1 MLFMKK
7 ILTGAV
13 AFFLLSGFFIWGAG
27 PIVSVQ
33 AIAPADPLKAGKM
46 GTLTVEL
53 TIPGPYHINSNKP
66 LDNNF
71 IPTKLEFDRQ
81 PHVIF
86 GNVIFPPAPPKKLP
100 VNSEP
105 MSVFEGTVDITA
117 EIIPDMSLAGSEIT
131 IKGKVYSQA
140 CNDSACFPPV
150 WQPFS
155 LTMPVV
161 SSAQPS
167 AETQPIISAEP
178 ALPPKLSLAASPV
191 GNSGASG
198 NLSATDFSN
207 KNLLIVFLSVFL
219 GGLLLNLTPCIYPMI
234 PITITY
240 FGGQAKGKKGSLFI
254 HSCLYVFGM
263 AVMYSILGVVAA
275 MTGGLFGAALRYPPV
290 LIGIALVMAM
300 LALSMFDVYELRM
313 PAFLNRLAGGSQK
326 GFGGTLLMGLTV
338 GIIAA
343 PCIGPFVLG
352 LLTYV
357 GDRGDII
364 LGFSLFF
371 VLALGMGIPFLI
383 LGLFSGSLHRLPRS
397 GAWMVWVRK
406 IFGFILLAMAVYF
419 LKSLFP
425 SPLSYRLALALMM
438 LLAGIYLAWID
449 PVPAVGRVFPLVRN
463 IVGMLFFIAAWHF
476 AVTGLQ
482 SGIGTASMNAVRPNS
497 IGSIQWIPYS
507 DAMLSQAAR
516 EAKPVFIDFYADW
529 CAPCKELDEDTFAAP
544 EVIDRSRKFI
554 MLKADLTS
562 TGDPQVEALRQKF
575 QARGMPTLIFLK
587 PDGEE
592 IVNLRGTGF
601 ESKDIFLDKMKHAL
615 DLSAKQITRQSEQES
630 IPDASFQ

>member
-1 MLFMKK
+1 MKT
-7 ILTGAV
+7 ILTGVV
-13 AFFLLSGFFIWGAG
+13 AILLLSGFSIWGAG
-27 PIVSVQ
+27 PIVSVR

-46 GTLTVEL
+46 GTLTMEL
-53 TIPGPYHINSNKP
+53 TIPSPYHINSNKP
-66 LDNNF
+66 LDNSF
-71 IPTKLEFDRQ
+71 IATKLEFEPQ

-86 GNVIFPPAPPKKLP
+86 GNVTFPPAPSKKLP

-105 MSVFEGTVDITA
+105 MSVFEGTVTITA
-117 EIIPDMSLAGSEIT
+117 EIIPDMSLAGNEIT

-140 CNDSACFPPV
+140 CNDSTCFPPA

-161 SSAQPS
+161 SSAQSSVETKPAISTNPIPS
-167 AETQPIISAEP
+167 
-178 ALPPKLSLAASPV
+178 PKTSLAASP
-191 GNSGASG
+191 
-198 NLSATDFSN
+198 DFSN
-207 KNLLIVFLSVFL
+207 KSLLITFLLVFL
-219 GGLLLNLTPCIYPMI
+219 GGLGLNLTPCVYPMI

-240 FGGQAKGKKGSLFI
+240 FGGQANGKKGSLFI
-254 HSCLYVFGM
+254 HSCLYVIGM

-290 LIGIALVMAM
+290 LIGIALVMVM

-313 PAFLNRLAGGSQK
+313 PAFLNRLAGSSQK

-338 GIIAA
+338 GIVAA

-357 GDRGDII
+357 GNRGNIL

-371 VLALGMGIPFLI
+371 VLALGLGIPFLV
-383 LGLFSGSLHRLPRS
+383 LGLFSGSLRRLPRS

-406 IFGFILLAMAVYF
+406 IFGFILLAMAIYF
-419 LKSLFP
+419 LRSLIP
-425 SPLSYRLALALMM
+425 GTLYYQLALALTM

-449 PVPAVGRVFPLVRN
+449 PVPAGGKVFSFVRN
-463 IVGMLFFIAAWHF
+463 IVGVFFFVAALYL

-482 SGIGTASMNAVRPNS
+482 SGVGTASVNTVGSKLMPSS

-507 DAMLSQAAR
+507 DGMLRQAAR

-529 CAPCKELDEDTFAAP
+529 CAPCKELDADTFAAP
-544 EVIDRSRKFI
+544 EVIDRSKKFI

-562 TGDPQVEALRQKF
+562 ADDLQVEALRQQF
-575 QARGMPTLIFLK
+575 QARGVPTLVFLK
-587 PDGEE
+587 PGGEE
-592 IVNLRGTGF
+592 IASLRGTGF
-601 ESKDIFLDKMKHAL
+601 ESKEIFLDKMNQAL
-615 DLSAKQITRQSEQES
+615 ALSAK
-630 IPDASFQ
+630 

>member
-1 MLFMKK
+1 MKT
-7 ILTGAV
+7 ILAGAV
-13 AFFLLSGFFIWGAG
+13 AVLLLTGFFVWGED
-27 PIVSVQ
+27 PIVTIR
-33 AIAPADPLKAGKM
+33 AIAPAEALKAGKM
-46 GTLTVEL
+46 GALTLEL
-53 TIPGPYHINSNKP
+53 AISSPYHINSNQP
-66 LDNNF
+66 LEDSF
-71 IPTKLEFDRQ
+71 IPTKLEFEAQ

-86 GNVIFPPAPPKKLP
+86 GKVVYPPALPKKLP
-100 VNSEP
+100 VYSKP
-105 MSVFEGTVDITA
+105 MSVYEGTVVITA
-117 EIIPDMSLAGSEIT
+117 EIIPDRSLEGKEIT
-131 IKGKVYSQA
+131 IKGRLHSQG
-140 CNDSACFPPV
+140 CNDRMCFPPI

-161 SSAQPS
+161 SSLQASDDAKPFKSTAPASASKTPLANAPS
-167 AETQPIISAEP
+167 
-178 ALPPKLSLAASPV
+178 
-191 GNSGASG
+191 GNSGAFG
-198 NLSATDFSN
+198 NTPAMDFSN
-207 KNLLIVFLSVFL
+207 KSLWLTFLLVFL
-219 GGLLLNLTPCIYPMI
+219 GGLGLNLTPCVYPMI

-240 FGGQAKGKKGSLFI
+240 FGGQANGKKGSLLI
-254 HSCLYVFGM
+254 HSFLYVIGM

-275 MTGGLFGAALRYPPV
+275 MTGGFFGAVLRYPPV
-290 LIGIALVMAM
+290 LIGIALVMAA

-338 GIIAA
+338 GIVAA

-357 GDRGDII
+357 GNRGNAI

-371 VLALGMGIPFLI
+371 VLALGMGIPFLV
-383 LGLFSGSLHRLPRS
+383 LGLFSGSIHRLPRS

-425 SPLSYRLALALMM
+425 SPLSFQLALALMM

-449 PVPAVGRVFPLVRN
+449 PVPASGKIFPFVRN
-463 IVGMLFFIAAWHF
+463 IAGTLFFIAALSF
-476 AVTGLQ
+476 AVSGLQ
-482 SGIGTASMNAVRPNS
+482 SGIGNASMNAVGSSS

-507 DAMLSQAAR
+507 DAMVSRAAR

-529 CAPCKELDEDTFAAP
+529 CTPCKELDRDTFAAP
-544 EVIDRSRKFI
+544 EVIGRSQEFI
-554 MLKADLTS
+554 MLKANLTS

-575 QARGMPTLIFLK
+575 QARGVPTLIFLK

-592 IVNLRGTGF
+592 LENLRGTGF
-601 ESKDIFLDKMKHAL
+601 ESKETFLDKMNRAL
-615 DLSAKQITRQSEQES
+615 QLSAK
-630 IPDASFQ
+630 